1 MFELHGSIQ
10 RNYCMKCGKFYPLEE
25 LNTNGVPK
33 CDCGGIIKT
42 DVVLYEEGI
51 DSSILYGAIKAL
63 QEADL
68 LIVIG
73 TSLIVQPAASLIRY
87 FGGSNLVLINKSKTP
102 YDSYASIVIND
113 DIINVIEELESV

>member
-1 MFELHGSIQ
+1 
-10 RNYCMKCGKFYPLEE
+10 MKCGKFYPLEE